1 MEVFLYFYTQIYLL
15 IIVGTVCQLLCLMKW
30 WGFFANSIKC
40 QLMVNLLICSL
51 IYISSLYV
59 MMSMYSHIT
68 LSSMTTEY
76 VPNDEH
82 SCRPNVFI

>member
-1 MEVFLYFYTQIYLL
+1 
-15 IIVGTVCQLLCLMKW
+15 
-30 WGFFANSIKC
+30 
-40 QLMVNLLICSL
+40 MVNLLICSL
-51 IYISSLYV
+51 IYTSSLYV

-82 SCRPNVFI
+82 SCRPNVFIEFREKQYSRILCHLPDIYLMNRND